1 MRASLSLGIAIL
13 LSSAAAAWAQSAE
26 SGAPPAVE
34 TAVVALAPVSP
45 EEQFIGSVTAIQQV
59 NLMARVE
66 GFLEE
71 VAFEEGSL
79 LQAGDVAFRIEQDTY
94 QAALDSARAALQAA
108 IAAEAGAQAGLTN
121 AELTLARQ
129 KQLLRSDTASQA
141 AVDQAQAARDTADAQ
156 VKQAQAQ
163 IAQAQAQV
171 TTAEINLSFTAVE
184 TPITGRIGRAQ
195 VTLGNLVSPASGT
208 LATVIQVDP
217 IRVVF
222 AISDRDYLR
231 VLAKLQEEGGNN
243 GEPQTAAFVPQ
254 LTLPDGSLYEEAGKI
269 AFIDNTVD
277 PGTGTIAV
285 YAEFPNPHLKLVPG
299 QFVNV
304 MVQASRAQS
313 LPVVPATAVQR
324 DQEGAYVFVLD
335 GENRAVIRRVELGQ
349 RVGVDWAVLSGLAA
363 GEVVIVSGIQK
374 IRPGIVVA
382 PQPAPTQPATGN

>member
-13 LSSAAAAWAQSAE
+13 LFSAAGAWAQSGE

-45 EEQFIGSVTAIQQV
+45 EEQFIGSVTAIQRV

-79 LQAGDVAFRIEQDTY
+79 LQAGDIAFRIEQDTY
-94 QAALDSARAALQAA
+94 QAALDSAQAALQAA

-121 AELTLARQ
+121 AELTLERQ
-129 KQLLRSDTASQA
+129 KKLVRSDTTSQA
-141 AVDQAQAARDTADAQ
+141 AVDQAQAARDTAEAQ
-156 VKQAQAQ
+156 VKQAQAE
-163 IAQAQAQV
+163 IARAQAQV

-195 VTLGNLVSPASGT
+195 ITLGNLVSPASGT
-208 LATVIQVDP
+208 LATVVQVDP

-231 VLAKLQEEGGNN
+231 VLAKLQTEGGN
-243 GEPQTAAFVPQ
+243 GTPETAAFLPQ
-254 LTLPDGSLYEEAGKI
+254 LTLPDGSLYEETGKI
-269 AFIDNTVD
+269 AFLDNTVD
-277 PGTGTIAV
+277 SGTGTIAV
-285 YAEFPNPHLKLVPG
+285 YAEFPNPQLKLVPG
-299 QFVNV
+299 QFVDV
-304 MVQASRAQS
+304 TVQASTAQS

-349 RVGVDWAVLSGLAA
+349 RVGVNWAVLSGLAA

-382 PQPAPTQPATGN
+382 PQPAAGN